1 MVGCVHSAAVLGVD
15 GYPLRVEVDVSN
27 GLPAFE
33 IVGLPDAAVRE
44 ARERVRSAIRNSGYE
59 FPNRRI
65 TVNLSPARVRKEGP
79 AYDLPIALGVLV
91 ASGQLGPQFCEGV
104 AFLGELSLD
113 ARLRPVTGVLPA
125 AAALRRSGCRE
136 LVVPAGNARE
146 AELVTD
152 LTVRSAGS
160 LVGVIAGIA
169 GGRWDEDGVEAEQ
182 KPAAPPGAVE
192 CAPEGG
198 AGAAG
203 VRGSAGEGDRSDPPD
218 LAEIRGQ
225 AAAKR
230 ALEIAAAGGHHL
242 LFIGPPG
249 TGKTMLARALAGIL
263 PPLTDREALEVTTIA
278 SVAGLLRGGAL
289 IRRRP
294 FRAPHHT
301 ASPTALVGG
310 GRVPQPGEISLAHCG
325 VLFLDEL
332 PEFRRDSL
340 EALRQPLESGEVTIL
355 RGGVSVTFPARFSLV
370 AAMNP
375 CPCGHRGEPDAV
387 CTCTPAQVQ
396 HYWAKL
402 SGPLLDRID
411 LVVHVGR
418 MSYEELTAAAGAESS
433 AAVAARVAA
442 CRTVQQNRFDGSPWL
457 TNAALPGPAV
467 RQFCAP
473 DRDGARLLSAA
484 FERLRLSNRAHD
496 RILRVARTIADLEG
510 ATRVGAP
517 HIAEA
522 IQFCGAEVLG

>member
-1 MVGCVHSAAVLGVD
+1 MVGCVHSAAVLGID

-125 AAALRRSGCRE
+125 AAALRRCGCRE

-152 LTVRSAGS
+152 LTVRAADS
-160 LVGVIAGIA
+160 LSGVIAGMASGEWGGGGRRAPCESA
-169 GGRWDEDGVEAEQ
+169 GGTGTGCRDGQRRGQGEVG
-182 KPAAPPGAVE
+182 APG
-192 CAPEGG
+192 
-198 AGAAG
+198 
-203 VRGSAGEGDRSDPPD
+203 DPPD

-278 SVAGLLRGGAL
+278 SVAGLLRDGAL

-355 RGGVSVTFPARFSLV
+355 RGGVSATFPARFALV
-370 AAMNP
+370 GAMNP
-375 CPCGHRGEPDAV
+375 CQCGHRGEPDAV

-396 HYWAKL
+396 HYLAKL

-442 CRTVQQNRFDGSPWL
+442 CRMVQQNRFDGSPWL